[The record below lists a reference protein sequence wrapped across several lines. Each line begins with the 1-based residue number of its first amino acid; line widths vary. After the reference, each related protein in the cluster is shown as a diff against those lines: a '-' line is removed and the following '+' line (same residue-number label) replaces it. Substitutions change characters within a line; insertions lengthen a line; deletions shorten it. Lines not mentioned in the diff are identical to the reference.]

1 MQLGILGRPDGWHV
15 RRIATEAAARGHQA
29 VTVRWESLQA
39 AVGPHGENL
48 GPSSIVPLDMLVV
61 RGMPAAGL
69 RQLPGGGLEEV
80 IFRMNVLTRMEQAGL
95 SVVNPPRALEIAIDK
110 YLSLAMIAER
120 GLAVP
125 ETFVAQDDGAIR
137 EAWDRLGRDAVV
149 KPIFGSRG
157 RGLVRIHEAE
167 ALEQLLVART
177 AGSPLYLQEFI
188 PHVGWDLRVFLA
200 GDRHVAARR
209 RSDDW
214 RTNTSLGGRL
224 EPFDP
229 PAGVIDLARAAA
241 AAVGTPLAGVDLL
254 PAADGRLVV
263 LECNGVPGWRRLEE
277 TVAAHATAMV
287 VDFLEGPQHTHA
299 AANQRLGRPGGAAT
313 SDPPDQPCHTG
324 QTARTPGK

>member
-29 VTVRWESLQA
+29 VTVRWESLRA

-48 GPSSIVPLDMLVV
+48 GPASIVPLDMLVV

-80 IFRMNVLTRMEQAGL
+80 IFRMNVLARMEQAGL

-200 GDRHVAARR
+200 GALRLPR
-209 RSDDW
+209 RSD
-214 RTNTSLGGRL
+214 RSCESGRGSRRHAPGRGRSAAGGRWAAGG
-224 EPFDP
+224 
-229 PAGVIDLARAAA
+229 AGVQRRAGLASARGDRCGPRHRHGRRFPRGAAAHARRCESTAANGTDTWEMRNRAAA
-241 AAVGTPLAGVDLL
+241 
-254 PAADGRLVV
+254 
-263 LECNGVPGWRRLEE
+263 
-277 TVAAHATAMV
+277 
-287 VDFLEGPQHTHA
+287 
-299 AANQRLGRPGGAAT
+299 
-313 SDPPDQPCHTG
+313 
-324 QTARTPGK
+324 